1 MRHPACDRLFP
12 VVIIVEKKRKAR
24 EDLIDKEFGA
34 EPGER
39 GMAPSPLNKE
49 GEEDGK
55 IRETALAK

>member
-1 MRHPACDRLFP
+1 LLSSSK
-12 VVIIVEKKRKAR
+12 KKRKAR